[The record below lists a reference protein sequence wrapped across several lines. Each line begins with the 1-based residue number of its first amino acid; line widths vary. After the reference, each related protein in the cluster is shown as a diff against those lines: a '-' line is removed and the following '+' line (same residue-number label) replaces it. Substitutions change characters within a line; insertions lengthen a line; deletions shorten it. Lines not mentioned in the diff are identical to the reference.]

1 MKNRLKIRLCKA
13 ALIACTLALAT
24 SPTWAQKKE
33 QTGRVEELDAL
44 PLIEMLNSVETGKT
58 SELIQKFQNKEGKT
72 RLINGKFGPK
82 SGCTVEALRNKEVL
96 LVTIP
101 ASALFGP
108 NATELLPNAGEFL
121 APFRRYLKDPDMYR
135 VVMVMHTD
143 NTGSEQY
150 REELTN
156 ARADSVFEWFD
167 KSGVN
172 TSYLFPYALSDTM
185 PLAENTSVADRA
197 ANRRLEIYLVP
208 GTKMVEQAKKG
219 RIEF

>member
-1 MKNRLKIRLCKA
+1 MKNRLKILCKA
-13 ALIACTLALAT
+13 AALCCMLALCGAT
-24 SPTWAQKKE
+24 SQAQKKAPE
-33 QTGRVEELDAL
+33 GRVETLDAL

-58 SELIQKFQNKEGKT
+58 SELVQKFQNKEGKT

-96 LVTIP
+96 LITIP
-101 ASALFGP
+101 ASKLFGP

-150 REELTN
+150 REEITN
-156 ARADSVFEWFD
+156 ARADSVFEWFE